1 MPSGDAQ
8 RTWFPE
14 MIVRLRSEWHEGMSI
29 PALIGLRDEL
39 DETLHWI
46 RAGRNIQ
53 TPIITCRRCGM
64 TGHAAEPRVSVRA
77 LILALAR
84 FEIASKDQT
93 RAIEK
98 AWAQYRKQHRLDIEG
113 RALQGVPQSC
123 SHEDRGQRLPA
134 PELAEGSFAQPC
146 AGRLRRN
153 PSAFTLAVG

>member
-8 RTWFPE
+8 RTWFHE
-14 MIVRLRSEWHEGMSI
+14 MTVRSLRSEWHEGMSI
-29 PALIGLRDEL
+29 PVLIGLRDEL
-39 DETLHWI
+39 DETLHRI

-64 TGHAAEPRVSVRA
+64 TGHAAEPRVSMRA

-93 RAIEK
+93 RGLEK

-113 RALQGVPQSC
+113 RTLGGAPHSC
-123 SHEDRGQRLPA
+123 SH
-134 PELAEGSFAQPC
+134 
-146 AGRLRRN
+146 
-153 PSAFTLAVG
+153 